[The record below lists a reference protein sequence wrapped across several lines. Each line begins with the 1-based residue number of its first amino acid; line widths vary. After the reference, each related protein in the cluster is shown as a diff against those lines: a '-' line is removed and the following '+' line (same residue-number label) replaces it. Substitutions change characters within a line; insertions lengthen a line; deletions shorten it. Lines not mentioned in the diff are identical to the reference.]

1 MTYLITMAR
10 SVGVR
15 GRIAARARWS
25 ATQAKRGAM
34 TTEAPA
40 DQATTSKSQQAY
52 EWLRDR
58 IVSHRFTPGYR
69 LVLSQLAAELGVST
83 VPVREA
89 IRRLEAEGLV
99 TYEKNVGAQVALV
112 DEGEYVTTMQTLAVV
127 EGAATGFSAPLLTA
141 EDLAKARAV
150 NQKMRDTLEHF
161 DPRRFTELNEEFHSV
176 LFLRCPN
183 EHMTD
188 LVHRGWSRLRML
200 RDSTFSFVP
209 GRAVESVDEHDHIVD
224 LIESGADAID
234 VELAARRHRTATLDA
249 FLRFQHDQP
258 RG

>member
-1 MTYLITMAR
+1 MPVPETD
-10 SVGVR
+10 R
-15 GRIAARARWS
+15 GPTTRT
-25 ATQAKRGAM
+25 ATQAKREAM
-34 TTEAPA
+34 TEAPTN
-40 DQATTSKSQQAY
+40 QATTSKSQLAY

-89 IRRLEAEGLV
+89 VRRLEAEGLV

-127 EGAATGFSAPLLTA
+127 EGAATGYSAPLLTA
-141 EDLAKARAV
+141 EDLDNARAV

-161 DPRRFTELNEEFHSV
+161 DPRRFTELNEEFHAV

-183 EHMTD
+183 DHLTD
-188 LVHRGWSRLRML
+188 LVHRGWSRLRVL
-200 RDSTFSFVP
+200 RSSTFSFVP
-209 GRAVESVDEHDHIVD
+209 GRAAESVAEHDELVD
-224 LIESGADAID
+224 LIASGADPIE
-234 VELAARRHRTATLDA
+234 VELAARRHRTATLNA
-249 FLRFQHDQP
+249 LLEFQHAQD
-258 RG
+258 

>member
-1 MTYLITMAR
+1 
-10 SVGVR
+10 
-15 GRIAARARWS
+15 
-25 ATQAKRGAM
+25 M
-34 TTEAPA
+34 TTDAA
-40 DQATTSKSQQAY
+40 DDRTATSKSQLAY

-58 IVSHRFTPGYR
+58 IVTHRFTPGYR
-69 LVLSQLAAELGVST
+69 LVLSQLATELGVST

-89 IRRLEAEGLV
+89 VRRLEAEGLV

-112 DEGEYVTTMQTLAVV
+112 DEDEYVTTMQTLAVV

-141 EDLAKARAV
+141 EDLAKARAI
-150 NQKMRDTLEHF
+150 NQRMRDSLEHF

-188 LVHRGWSRLRML
+188 LVRRGWSRLRML

-209 GRAVESVDEHDHIVD
+209 GRAVQSVAEHDHLMH
-224 LIESGADAID
+224 LIETGADPID
-234 VELAARRHRTATLDA
+234 VELAAREHRTATLAA
-249 FLRFQHDQP
+249 FLDSQHPP
-258 RG
+258 RNP

>member
-1 MTYLITMAR
+1 MT
-10 SVGVR
+10 SD
-15 GRIAARARWS
+15 
-25 ATQAKRGAM
+25 
-34 TTEAPA
+34 APA
-40 DQATTSKSQQAY
+40 EGMTTSKSQLAY

-89 IRRLEAEGLV
+89 VRRLEAEGLV

-141 EDLAKARAV
+141 DEVATAREI
-150 NQKMRDTLEHF
+150 NQRMRDSLEHF
-161 DPRRFTELNEEFHSV
+161 DPRRFTELNEEFHKA
-176 LFLRCPN
+176 LFLHCPN
-183 EHMTD
+183 EHLID

-200 RDSTFSFVP
+200 RNSTFSFVP
-209 GRAVESVDEHDHIVD
+209 GRAVESVAEHDELVD
-224 LIESGADAID
+224 LIENKADPIEI
-234 VELAARRHRTATLDA
+234 ELAARRHRTATLEA
-249 FLRFQHDQP
+249 MLTFQHAQ
-258 RG
+258 G

>member
-1 MTYLITMAR
+1 
-10 SVGVR
+10 
-15 GRIAARARWS
+15 
-25 ATQAKRGAM
+25 M
-34 TTEAPA
+34 TTDAA
-40 DQATTSKSQQAY
+40 DERTATSKSQLAY

-141 EDLAKARAV
+141 EDLAKARAI
-150 NQKMRDTLEHF
+150 NDRMRETLEHF

-188 LVHRGWSRLRML
+188 LVRRGWSRLRML

-209 GRAVESVDEHDHIVD
+209 GRAVQSVAEHDHLIH
-224 LIESGADAID
+224 LIETGAAPID
-234 VELAARRHRTATLDA
+234 VELAARNHRTATLDA
-249 FLRFQHDQP
+249 FLTAQHP
-258 RG
+258 SR

>member
-1 MTYLITMAR
+1 
-10 SVGVR
+10 
-15 GRIAARARWS
+15 
-25 ATQAKRGAM
+25 M
-34 TTEAPA
+34 TTEAA
-40 DQATTSKSQQAY
+40 DDRTATSKSQLAY

-141 EDLAKARAV
+141 EDLAKARAI
-150 NQKMRDTLEHF
+150 NQRMRDTLEHF
-161 DPRRFTELNEEFHSV
+161 DPRRFTELNEEFHAV

-188 LVHRGWSRLRML
+188 LVRRGWSRLRML
-200 RDSTFSFVP
+200 RDSTFGFVP
-209 GRAVESVDEHDHIVD
+209 GRAVQSVEEHDHLIH
-224 LIESGADAID
+224 LIETGADSIEI
-234 VELAARRHRTATLDA
+234 ELAARQHRTATLDA
-249 FLRFQHDQP
+249 FLTSQHAP
-258 RG
+258 RRP

>member
-1 MTYLITMAR
+1 
-10 SVGVR
+10 
-15 GRIAARARWS
+15 
-25 ATQAKRGAM
+25 M
-34 TTEAPA
+34 TTDAA
-40 DQATTSKSQQAY
+40 DDRTATSKSQLAY

-58 IVSHRFTPGYR
+58 IVTHRFTPGYR
-69 LVLSQLAAELGVST
+69 LVLSQLATELGVST

-89 IRRLEAEGLV
+89 VRRLEAEGLV

-141 EDLAKARAV
+141 EDLAKARAI
-150 NQKMRDTLEHF
+150 NQRMRDSLEHF

-188 LVHRGWSRLRML
+188 LVRRGWSRLRML

-209 GRAVESVDEHDHIVD
+209 GRAVQSVAEHDHLMH
-224 LIESGADAID
+224 LIETGADPVDI
-234 VELAARRHRTATLDA
+234 ELAARKHRTATLDA
-249 FLRFQHDQP
+249 FLDSQHPP
-258 RG
+258 RES

>member
-1 MTYLITMAR
+1 
-10 SVGVR
+10 
-15 GRIAARARWS
+15 
-25 ATQAKRGAM
+25 M
-34 TTEAPA
+34 TTDAA
-40 DQATTSKSQQAY
+40 DDRTATSKSQLAY

-127 EGAATGFSAPLLTA
+127 EGAATGFSAPLLTV
-141 EDLAKARAV
+141 EDLAKARAI
-150 NQKMRDTLEHF
+150 NQRMRDTLEHF
-161 DPRRFTELNEEFHSV
+161 DPRRFTELNEEFHAV

-188 LVHRGWSRLRML
+188 LVRRGWSRLRML
-200 RDSTFSFVP
+200 RDSTFGFVP
-209 GRAVESVDEHDHIVD
+209 GRAVRSVEEHDHLIH
-224 LIESGADAID
+224 LIETGADSIEI
-234 VELAARRHRTATLDA
+234 ELAARHHRTATLDA
-249 FLRFQHDQP
+249 FLTSQHAQRRP
-258 RG
+258 